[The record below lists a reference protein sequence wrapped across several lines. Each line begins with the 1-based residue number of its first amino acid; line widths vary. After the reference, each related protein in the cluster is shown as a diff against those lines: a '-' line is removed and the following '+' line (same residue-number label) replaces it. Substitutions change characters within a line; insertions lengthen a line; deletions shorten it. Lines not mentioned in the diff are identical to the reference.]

1 MKIKISNLQDR
12 SYNFDFEDDIEEIE
26 VGEPYFGRFRTGVLL
41 TKFRDQFILDVKTDI
56 KAKFICDRCAVEFEK
71 NINSSY
77 KMVYMSDAGLSNSDS
92 PDATYISPDSDKIEI
107 AQDVR
112 DYATLSIPMKQLCK
126 DECKGLCYKCG
137 KNLNEGE
144 CSCTVQEM
152 DDRWKPLID
161 LKKKLS

>member
-26 VGEPYFGRFRTGVLL
+26 VSEPYFGRFRTGVLL
-41 TKFRDQFILDVKTDI
+41 TKFRDQFILDVNTI
-56 KAKFICDRCAVEFEK
+56 IRAKFTCDRCAVEFER

-77 KMVYMSDAGLSNSDS
+77 KMVYMSDAGLSNTDS
-92 PDATYISPDSDKIEI
+92 RDVTYISQDSDKIEI
-107 AQDVR
+107 APDVR
-112 DYATLSIPMKQLCK
+112 EYAMLSIPMKKLCR
-126 DECKGLCYKCG
+126 DDCKGLCYRCG

-144 CSCTVQEM
+144 CKCSIKEV